1 MQKKLYLIAALCCL
15 LLMQAACGQSSG
27 KAYHLMLKGIYK
39 DNFPLV
45 QPPQLAAQLQQS
57 GELQPLLLD
66 TRTPAEF
73 SVSHIKGARFI
84 NFDTFNLKQ
93 VQDIPKDTPI
103 VVYCSVGARSQAIG
117 QKLKDAGYRQ
127 VQNLYGGL
135 FEWVN
140 QGYPVYNRQG
150 KTDKVHAYSKLW
162 GVWLQAGE
170 KVYD

>member
-1 MQKKLYLIAALCCL
+1 MMQKKLYLVALCCL
-15 LLMQAACGQSSG
+15 LLMQACGQSTSN
-27 KAYHLMLKGIYK
+27 AYHLMLKGIYK

-45 QPPQLAAQLQQS
+45 KPAQLEERLQQS
-57 GELQPLLLD
+57 ELEKPLLLD

-73 SVSHIKGARFI
+73 RVSHIKGARFV
-84 NFDTFNLKQ
+84 NFDKFDLKQ

-117 QKLKDAGYRQ
+117 QKLKDAGFKQ

-150 KTDKVHAYSKLW
+150 ETNKIHGYSKAW
-162 GVWLQAGE
+162 GVWLQEGE